1 MKWFAAFSVPAVLLF
16 FVIVCSTLTALGQA
30 APAPSQDNG
39 SHSPEKS
46 TLKNRPLQTFD
57 LKTYTGFINKVD
69 GQYMLTTPWTN
80 IIYKLDDQKTAE
92 KFVGKEVGVTG
103 NLDTKTNVIHVKT
116 IADAANPSSK
126 P

>member
-1 MKWFAAFSVPAVLLF
+1 MKRFEAFTIPAVLLL
-16 FVIVCSTLTALGQA
+16 FVIMSSSLAALGQA
-30 APAPSQDNG
+30 APAPSQDSG

-80 IIYKLDDQKTAE
+80 IIYKLDDQKAAK
-92 KFVGKEVGVTG
+92 KFEGKEVGVTG

-116 IADAANPSSK
+116 IADAAQPSSK